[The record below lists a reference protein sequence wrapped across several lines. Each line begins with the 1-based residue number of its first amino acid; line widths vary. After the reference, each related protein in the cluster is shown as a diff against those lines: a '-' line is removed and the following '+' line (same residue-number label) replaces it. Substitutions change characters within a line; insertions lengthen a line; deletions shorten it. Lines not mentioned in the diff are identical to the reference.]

1 MIRSAICIALI
12 WAVTSFGIG
21 TDIACANTE
30 DKQGDKARITVG
42 TIESKADNCSSSMAA
57 AFGEMLS
64 VALANT
70 DRFILFV
77 DEGAAAG
84 GAEILVTGAVTKFET
99 DAGGGGG
106 WGGIKKKAL
115 GTAGVE
121 TKEAEI
127 RLAIKLVD
135 VRTKKVIKAKDIKA
149 KSTSW
154 GADIDGSN
162 WVEDVALSGGLD
174 EYSDQP
180 MEDAIRTALAEAVKV
195 VSKEV
200 PDEYYRYTGDER
212 PEATQGAG
220 SVAAPAAAASEA
232 AAGGVAED
240 MTLYT
245 KYDFVPGNKVI
256 FYDDMKNEEEGE
268 FPYRWNLDNGVYE
281 VVRLGKDYWI
291 MCTDAG
297 SIRPKVQDAPLPEKY
312 TVEFDF
318 YDNGPKFSGHY
329 YHLSWVGA
337 DGRDIAKLSL
347 TGSSNTNLV
356 VQGKTKATKTLPSKL
371 TKGVHTMR
379 VMATTRSIKCYINTV
394 RVANVPKVE
403 GFNPVGFRLLMD
415 PWNQEGN
422 PMLVRGF
429 RYAEGGKTMREQLD
443 EDGKIVTHGIL
454 FDPDSHT
461 IKGESMKTLK
471 EIGRL
476 LEDDPDLRLSI
487 EGHTDSD
494 GSDDHNMTL
503 SQNRANSVR
512 QYLISTYGVS
522 ADRLVAKGW
531 GESKPI
537 DTNDSPEGKA
547 NNRRVELV
555 KL

>member
-1 MIRSAICIALI
+1 MIRSAICFAFI
-12 WAVTSFGIG
+12 WAVTSFVFGD
-21 TDIACANTE
+21 DIARANTE

-42 TIESKADNCSSSMAA
+42 AIESKNDNCSSSVAA

-64 VALANT
+64 VALVNT
-70 DRFILFV
+70 DRFILYV
-77 DEGAAAG
+77 GEGN
-84 GAEILVTGAVTKFET
+84 AEIRVTGAVTKFET

-127 RLAIKLVD
+127 RLDIKVVD
-135 VRTKKVIKAKDIKA
+135 VRTKKVIKAKEIKA

-200 PDEYYRYTGDER
+200 PDEYYRYTGDEL
-212 PEATQGAG
+212 PEAAQGAG
-220 SVAAPAAAASEA
+220 SDAAPAAA
-232 AAGGVAED
+232 GDVAED

-268 FPYRWNLDNGVYE
+268 FPYRWNLDRGVFE

-297 SIRPKVQDAPLPEKY
+297 SIRPKVQESSLPEKY
-312 TVEFDF
+312 TVEFDI
-318 YDNGPKFSGHY
+318 YDNGPGFSGHY
-329 YHLSWVGA
+329 YHLCWVGA

-347 TGSSNTNLV
+347 TGSRNTSLT
-356 VQGKTKATKTLPSKL
+356 VQGKTKATKTLPSNL

-379 VMATTRSIKCYINTV
+379 VMATTRSIKCYVNTV

-415 PWNQEGN
+415 PWNKEGN
-422 PMLVRGF
+422 PMLVREF

-443 EDGKIVTHGIL
+443 EDGKIVTHGVL

-461 IKGESMKTLK
+461 IRGESMKTLK

-522 ADRLVAKGW
+522 ADRLEAKGL
-531 GESKPI
+531 GESKSI

>member
-12 WAVTSFGIG
+12 WAVTSLVFGA
-21 TDIACANTE
+21 DIARADTD

-42 TIESKADNCSSSMAA
+42 AIESKDDNCSSSVAA
-57 AFGEMLS
+57 ALGEMLS
-64 VALANT
+64 AALANT
-70 DRFILFV
+70 NRFILYV
-77 DEGAAAG
+77 GEGATSES
-84 GAEILVTGAVTKFET
+84 AEILVTGAVTKFET

-115 GTAGVE
+115 GSAGVE

-127 RLAIKLVD
+127 RLDIELVD
-135 VRTKKVIKAKDIKA
+135 VRTKKVIKAKGIKA

-154 GADIDGSN
+154 GADIDGGN

-200 PDEYYRYTGDER
+200 PDEYYRYTGDEQ
-212 PEATQGAG
+212 PEAAQSAG
-220 SVAAPAAAASEA
+220 SHTAPAAAGAAA
-232 AAGGVAED
+232 AAGDVAED
-240 MTLYT
+240 MTLYK

-268 FPYRWNLDNGVYE
+268 FPYRWNLDRGVFE

-291 MCTDAG
+291 MCTDGG
-297 SIRPKVQDAPLPEKY
+297 SIRPKIQEGPLPEKY
-312 TVEFDF
+312 TVEVDI

-329 YHLSWVGA
+329 YYLCWLDA

-347 TGSSNTNLV
+347 TGSSSTSLV
-356 VQGKTKATKTLPSKL
+356 VQGETKATKTLPDKL

-379 VMATTRSIKCYINTV
+379 VMATQRSIKCYVNTV

-422 PMLVRGF
+422 PMLVREF

-476 LEDDPDLRLSI
+476 LEDDPDVRLSI

-512 QYLISTYGVS
+512 QYLIKTYGVS
-522 ADRLVAKGW
+522 TERLEAKGW